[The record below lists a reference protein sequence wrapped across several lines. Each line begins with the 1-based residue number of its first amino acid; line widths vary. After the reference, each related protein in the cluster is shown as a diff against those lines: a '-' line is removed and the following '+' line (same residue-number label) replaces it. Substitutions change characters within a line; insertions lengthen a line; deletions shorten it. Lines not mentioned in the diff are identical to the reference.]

1 MTSVDIDRSNTTGAK
16 GPRQRAS
23 LGACHHAPRTLILE
37 QPQWAPNVV
46 SFGCEGHKMLPA
58 KRPTWLTLT
67 AAFVALGLVS
77 AEGVAA
83 KCGAPLEV
91 PGLAR
96 NSAVIV
102 VDGSVVA
109 AGMMEDQAVQAAFGS
124 LGPDDIFSIEILCW
138 NPRTGTFGGGPAIG
152 VWVIWTKASLR
163 LTRTPLEELL
173 GAQDAYFAAHSRYA
187 TSLDALADLG
197 GPDTLLKFSATSDGW
212 SAATSGEDAVY
223 RCAVYSG
230 NAPPEFA
237 GMTAGEVACEED
249 DTRASRA
256 MREWYKAATAS

>member
-1 MTSVDIDRSNTTGAK
+1 
-16 GPRQRAS
+16 
-23 LGACHHAPRTLILE
+23 
-37 QPQWAPNVV
+37 
-46 SFGCEGHKMLPA
+46 
-58 KRPTWLTLT
+58 
-67 AAFVALGLVS
+67 VALSLVS
-77 AEGVAA
+77 AEGVTA

-102 VDGSVVA
+102 VDGSVVV
-109 AGMMEDQAVQAAFGS
+109 AGMMEDQAVQEAFGS

-138 NPRTGTFGGGPAIG
+138 NPRTGTFGGGAGIG
-152 VWVIWTKASLR
+152 VIAIWTNASLQF
-163 LTRTPLEELL
+163 TRTPLEELL
-173 GAQDAYFAAHSRYA
+173 GAQDAHFAAHSRYA
-187 TSLDALADLG
+187 TSLDALADFG
-197 GPDTLLKFSATSDGW
+197 GPEDTVLEFSATSDGW
-212 SAATSGEDAVY
+212 SAATPGEDAVY

>member
-1 MTSVDIDRSNTTGAK
+1 
-16 GPRQRAS
+16 
-23 LGACHHAPRTLILE
+23 
-37 QPQWAPNVV
+37 
-46 SFGCEGHKMLPA
+46 MLPA
-58 KRPTWLTLT
+58 KRPTWPTLT

-91 PGLAR
+91 PGLER
-96 NSAVIV
+96 NSAVFV

-212 SAATSGEDAVY
+212 SAATPGEDALY
-223 RCAVYSG
+223 RCTVYSG
-230 NAPPEFA
+230 NAAPEFA

-256 MREWYKAATAS
+256 MREWYKAL